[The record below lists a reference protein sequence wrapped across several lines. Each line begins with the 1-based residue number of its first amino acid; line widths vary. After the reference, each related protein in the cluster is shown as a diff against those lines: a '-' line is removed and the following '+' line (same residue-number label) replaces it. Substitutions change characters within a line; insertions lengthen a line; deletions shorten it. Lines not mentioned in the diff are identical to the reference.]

1 MLTLN
6 GPVGFTDMDHQ
17 GLLLEGF
24 EYESPMAALYNYPYY
39 IEHFDAYGLE
49 KEADWIEIRCMV
61 PETAP
66 EKMARV
72 GSMILNRYN
81 VKIVP
86 VKNSKELL
94 KRYGYS
100 FFDVIDEAYKPLYNY
115 SPLTQRQK
123 EYYSKMYFPLLNFD
137 FVTLVANEQDEL
149 VAVGVC
155 MPNLT
160 PALRKAK
167 GKLFPFGWYHLLKA
181 LKGKTMDALDLLL
194 IAVRPDYQNKGLN
207 SLLFIDQIPRYH
219 QYKIKEARVTAVLE
233 TNTKNQANFQY
244 MEHEFYKRRRAY
256 IKNL

>member
-1 MLTLN
+1 M
-6 GPVGFTDMDHQ
+6 
-17 GLLLEGF
+17 
-24 EYESPMAALYNYPYY
+24 
-39 IEHFDAYGLE
+39 
-49 KEADWIEIRCMV
+49 
-61 PETAP
+61 
-66 EKMARV
+66 
-72 GSMILNRYN
+72 
-81 VKIVP
+81 
-86 VKNSKELL
+86 L
-94 KRYGYS
+94 KRYGYT

-115 SPLTQRQK
+115 SPLTEKQK

-137 FVTLVANEQDEL
+137 FVTLVVNDKDEI

-167 GKLFPFGWYHLLKA
+167 GKLFPFGWYHLLKG
-181 LKGKTMDALDLLL
+181 LKAKKMDALDLLL

-219 QYKIKEARVTAVLE
+219 KYGIKEARVTAVLE

-244 MEHEFYKRRRAY
+244 LEHEFYKRRRAY

>member
-1 MLTLN
+1 M
-6 GPVGFTDMDHQ
+6 
-17 GLLLEGF
+17 
-24 EYESPMAALYNYPYY
+24 
-39 IEHFDAYGLE
+39 DAYGLL
-49 KEADWIEIRCMV
+49 KEADWIEILCHV
-61 PETAP
+61 PDQTP
-66 EKMARV
+66 ERMARI
-72 GSMILNRYN
+72 GSMILDRYN
-81 VKIVP
+81 LKIVP
-86 VKNSKELL
+86 IKNSKELL

-115 SPLTQRQK
+115 SPLTEKQK

-137 FVTLVANEQDEL
+137 FVTLVANEKDEL

-160 PALRKAK
+160 PALQKAK

-181 LKGKTMDALDLLL
+181 LKAKKMHALDLLL

-219 QYKIKEARVTAVLE
+219 NYGIKEARVTAVLE

-244 MEHEFYKRRRAY
+244 VEHEYYKRRRAY